1 MKILATLHDY
11 VLVQRYRFQQW
22 RDKEMREYIRRLQ
35 IMQSADTVRYI
46 LSHGC
51 SCARFG
57 DGEFAVMKGDGNGF
71 QHPDAKL
78 GERLKEVI
86 SSNNPDLLVCIARSL
101 KTTKSLVLNSQLSAL
116 GYRQCFLKSI
126 IMPNVSLSRI
136 YGDANFTRFYII
148 HKNKSHTAEYVK
160 LLQQLW
166 DGKDLLIVEGKYSRL
181 GVGNDLFDN
190 VKSIKRILCPCKDA
204 FGRYDAILQ
213 QTISAAEGRLVVLA
227 LGMTATVLAY
237 DLANQGIRA
246 LDLGHIDVEY
256 EWFRMG
262 ARQKVVVPG
271 KHVNEVEGG
280 LSQTPLADETY
291 LSQIIAT
298 IND

>member
-1 MKILATLHDY
+1 MNILKSIHYHL
-11 VLVQRYRFQQW
+11 LVQRYRFLQW
-22 RDKEMREYIRRLQ
+22 CDKEMREYIHRLQ
-35 IMQSADTVRYI
+35 IMSSVDTVRYI

-57 DGEFAVMKGDGNGF
+57 DGEFAVMEGNGNGF

-78 GERLKEVI
+78 SERLKEVI
-86 SSNNPDLLVCIARSL
+86 SSNNPNLLVCIPQAL
-101 KTTKSLVLNSQLSAL
+101 KTTKSLVLNSKLSAY
-116 GYRQCFLKSI
+116 GYRQLFLKSC
-126 IMPNVSLSRI
+126 IMPKVSLSHM
-136 YGDANFTRFYII
+136 YGDSNFTRFYII

-166 DGKDLLIVEGKYSRL
+166 DSQDLLIVEGKYSRL

-190 VKSIKRILCPCKDA
+190 AKSIKRILCPSKDA
-204 FGRYDAILQ
+204 FSHYDTILQ
-213 QTISAAEGRLVVLA
+213 HTVAAAEGRLVVLA

-237 DLANQGIRA
+237 DLANKGIRA

-262 ARQKVVVPG
+262 AQQKVAIPG

-280 LSQTPLADETY
+280 LSQTSSTDGAY

-298 IND
+298 IVD